1 MGMLGWTFGFLG
13 ALCMVMGIVTV
24 TEIVPLLGEAYTW
37 SFWFNLSG
45 LLLLLTIAFAVAS
58 RGQE

>member
-13 ALCMVMGIVTV
+13 VLCMLMGVVTV
-24 TEIVPLLGEAYTW
+24 TEIVPLLGEEYTW
-37 SFWFNLSG
+37 FFWFNLSG